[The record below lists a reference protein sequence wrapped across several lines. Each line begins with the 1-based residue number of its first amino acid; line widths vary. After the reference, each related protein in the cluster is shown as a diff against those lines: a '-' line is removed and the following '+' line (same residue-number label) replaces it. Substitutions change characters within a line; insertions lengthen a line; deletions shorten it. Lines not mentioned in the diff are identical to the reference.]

1 MGGGGRWRRPPPPN
15 PLPQGEGEIAIAQY
29 SSVLLPVSSSI
40 ASTRALLRLLAWLS
54 PAFPT
59 GAYAY
64 SHGLEWAVECG
75 DITDGDTLR
84 TWLTDVLIH
93 GSGRNDAIL
102 LRHAH
107 RERSNHAALNEL
119 AAAIAPSRERRTETL
134 DQGTAFIAA
143 AAAWQPPA
151 LARTRRVPGCRRR
164 TRRATWHRRRRNDRG
179 LSAGL
184 HHQPDLRRR
193 PPGAAR
199 PEHGTA
205 RARGARTD
213 HPACRIEIARRHTRR
228 SRRLCASAPTSP
240 PCVTKPS
247 TRGCS
252 AHDAIPQRPAARR
265 HRRPGRHRQDRADG
279 RAVQAPPRRLRHRGD
294 HQRHL
299 HQGGCGVPHPR
310 RIAAARAHPGH
321 RDRRLPA
328 HRDPRGRIDQPRR
341 RRRAE
346 PALSRRSTSS

>member
-1 MGGGGRWRRPPPPN
+1 MPAGITITMTMSRATHITPPPLAGGGWGEGAVTPAPPPPPN
-15 PLPQGEGEIAIAQY
+15 PLPQGEGEDCFQHSVQYSFQY
-29 SSVLLPVSSSI
+29 SSQHCFAP
-40 ASTRALLRLLAWLS
+40 RALLHLLAWLS

-84 TWLTDVLIH
+84 IWLADVLIH

-107 RERSNHAALNEL
+107 REHSNHAALNEL

-151 LARTRRVPGCRRR
+151 LARTRGVPGCRRR
-164 TRRATWHRRRRNDRG
+164 TRRATWHRRRHNDRG

-193 PPGAAR
+193 PPGSAR
-199 PEHGTA
+199 PERGTA

-213 HPACRIEIARRHTRR
+213 HPACRI
-228 SRRLCASAPTSP
+228 
-240 PCVTKPS
+240 
-247 TRGCS
+247 
-252 AHDAIPQRPAARR
+252 
-265 HRRPGRHRQDRADG
+265 
-279 RAVQAPPRRLRHRGD
+279 
-294 HQRHL
+294 
-299 HQGGCGVPHPR
+299 
-310 RIAAARAHPGH
+310 
-321 RDRRLPA
+321 
-328 HRDPRGRIDQPRR
+328 
-341 RRRAE
+341 
-346 PALSRRSTSS
+346 